1 MIHHNDPILD
11 NSPKDNGSVEIIY
24 QLSKIWTKSDPEQP
38 RRIIAKAF
46 TVTFPD
52 HQFEF
57 LPDDHHTFKYIR
69 LTWQIGD
76 SKPFYM
82 TYEVTGEDN
91 DDISKVAYQ
100 ILLEKA
106 TELDKDDDNDQ
117 YPVVHRRRRR
127 RVVRE

>member
-1 MIHHNDPILD
+1 MIHPHDPTPD
-11 NSPKDNGSVEIIY
+11 KSPKETATVETLY
-24 QLSKIWTKSDPEQP
+24 QISKIWTKGDPEQP

-46 TVTFPD
+46 AVTFPD
-52 HQFEF
+52 HHFEF

-76 SKPFYM
+76 NRPCYM

-91 DDISKVAYQ
+91 DDIAKVAYQ
-100 ILLEKA
+100 MLLDKA
-106 TELDKDDDNDQ
+106 TKLDKDDDDDQ